1 MCIFTIK
8 GKCLQFLEEPLRFQD
23 MYISNFPA
31 TDSKYKAIEIL
42 EIKKKSSNF
51 NFRIFSNLFDPIS
64 NYLVYYGPI
73 LKTVFTREDFDVF
86 TR

>member
-1 MCIFTIK
+1 
-8 GKCLQFLEEPLRFQD
+8 

-51 NFRIFSNLFDPIS
+51 DFRIFSNLFDPIS
-64 NYLVYYGPI
+64 NYLVYYGSI